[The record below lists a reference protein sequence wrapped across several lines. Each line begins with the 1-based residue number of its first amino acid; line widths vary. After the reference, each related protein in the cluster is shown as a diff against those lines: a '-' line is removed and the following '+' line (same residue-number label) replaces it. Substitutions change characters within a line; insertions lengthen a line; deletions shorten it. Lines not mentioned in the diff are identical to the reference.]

1 MAGNTEEAAE
11 AAKVVYDG
19 KEYSIIREGLA
30 SILAPVQAKT
40 DNKKSAAE
48 HQQVFYNP
56 IQQFNRDLSVLA
68 IKAFKEERAARIKE
82 SIKPS
87 KKRKREEHGAGGED
101 KNAKAPKAGED
112 SNPQAAADI
121 SPAAQIKADPT
132 TEALQESGNNGKL
145 DQKPDAAK
153 RPSFSILDALSA
165 SGLRALRY
173 SHELPFVGSVT
184 ANDLTESAVKSIKLN
199 VQHNKL
205 EDKIVVSQDDAIA
218 HMYRRIADDLS
229 KRDKHGNPSKAHR
242 YDVIDLDPYGTAA
255 PFLDAAV
262 QCVKEGGML
271 CVTCTDSAVWAG
283 HCYCEKSYVLYG
295 GIPVKSFFS
304 HEAGLR
310 LVLHAVA
317 TSAARYGLTIEPLL
331 SISADFYVR
340 IFVRVTKSQAALKFL
355 ASKTM
360 IVYNCDHGCGAF
372 ETQYMMKNK
381 IQPSKKGTTSYYKHG
396 MAQAPTC
403 DVFCKHCGSKMH
415 LGGPMYGGHLH
426 SPSFIQ
432 RILDDLPSLD
442 SNVYGTIPRIRG
454 MLQTALE
461 EYIPIPETED
471 NVDPKDKEAA
481 RVDPHPFYF
490 SPTRLAGSFQA
501 TVPSD
506 DMFRGAI
513 RHLGYEV
520 TRSHCKP
527 GSMKTNAPWS
537 SIFWIMREWI
547 RQKAPVKRENIK
559 KNSPAWRLL
568 GLGNEPVSTEAETEN
583 NAPPVPEANGKSE
596 DVEMHDDDGAPPSEE
611 ELRKTLVFDEQ
622 LERLGREQKDKALV
636 RYQLNPRENWGPMT
650 RARGN

>member
-1 MAGNTEEAAE
+1 MTSKPSEAAE
-11 AAKVVYDG
+11 AANVVYDG
-19 KEYSIIREGLA
+19 KEYSTIREGLA
-30 SILAPVQAKT
+30 SILVPAQAKSDSQKT
-40 DNKKSAAE
+40 VAE

-68 IKAFKEERAARIKE
+68 IKAFKEERAMRIRE
-82 SIKPS
+82 SLKPS
-87 KKRKREEHGAGGED
+87 KKRKQEEQVEGEGSSM
-101 KNAKAPKAGED
+101 KALKASED
-112 SNPQAAADI
+112 SSPQTVVTGASAEETKMK
-121 SPAAQIKADPT
+121 PG
-132 TEALQESGNNGKL
+132 TESMS
-145 DQKPDAAK
+145 DSTSKPDQNLGLPGVQK
-153 RPSFSILDALSA
+153 RSNFSILDALSA

-173 SHELPFVGSVT
+173 SRELPFVGSVT

-205 EDKIVVSQDDAIA
+205 EDKISVSQDDAIA

-229 KRDKHGNPSKAHR
+229 KRDKHGNPSKANK

-262 QCVKEGGML
+262 QCVKEGGLL

-295 GIPVKSFFS
+295 GIPVKNFYS

-310 LVLHAVA
+310 LVLHAIA
-317 TSAARYGLTIEPLL
+317 ASAARYGLTIEPLL
-331 SISADFYVR
+331 SVSADFYVR
-340 IFVRVTKSQAALKFL
+340 IFVRVHKSQAALKFL

-360 IVYNCDHGCGAF
+360 LVYNCDHGCGAW
-372 ETQYMMKNK
+372 ETQYLMKNK
-381 IQPSKKGTTSYYKHG
+381 IQASKKGNSSYYKHS

-403 DVFCKHCGSKMH
+403 DVYCKHCGSKMH
-415 LGGPMYGGHLH
+415 LGGPMYGGHIH

-432 RILDDLPSLD
+432 RILDDLPTLD

-454 MLQTALE
+454 ILQTALE
-461 EYIPIPETED
+461 EQLPEPETEG

-490 SPTRLAGSFQA
+490 STTRLAGTFQA
-501 TVPSD
+501 TVPSE
-506 DMFRGAI
+506 DMFRGAL
-513 RHLGYEV
+513 RRLGYQV

-527 GSMKTNAPWS
+527 GSMKTDAPWS

-547 RQKAPVKRENIK
+547 RQKAPVKKENIK
-559 KNSPAWRLL
+559 KNSPAWKLL
-568 GLGNEPVSTEAETEN
+568 QLDDELIEDEAPAETNGKTDTIELDENSAQSAEAE
-583 NAPPVPEANGKSE
+583 S
-596 DVEMHDDDGAPPSEE
+596 
-611 ELRKTLVFDEQ
+611 RKTLVFDED
-622 LERLGREQKDKALV
+622 LEKLGREKRNKALV